1 MASYPKDRFDQ
12 LPEDLARV
20 GAHRTPAR
28 RGRGWI
34 IFAWAALATG
44 ILVFGGLF
52 GISRILDIDLG
63 LGLVATEEPTPT
75 ATPVPTPTVEA
86 VTDPSTIDPARA
98 FTISIFNGS
107 AIVGAQNTVGDQLA
121 AAGWPVGT
129 RANANENTVET
140 THVYFSNPED
150 EGIARGLV
158 AAMGFGEVELV
169 APEAFPG
176 APITIVIGGD
186 FQPAVT
192 EG

>member
-1 MASYPKDRFDQ
+1 MASYPKDRYDE

-20 GAHRTPAR
+20 GAHRAPAR

-63 LGLVATEEPTPT
+63 LGLVAVEESTPTPT
-75 ATPVPTPTVEA
+75 PTPTPTVQA

-107 AIVGAQNTVGDQLA
+107 PIVGAQNILGDQLA
-121 AAGWPVGT
+121 GAGWPIGT
-129 RANANENTVET
+129 RANANEDTVET
-140 THVYFSNPED
+140 THVYYSDPAD
-150 EGIARGLV
+150 EGIALGLV
-158 AAMGFGEVELV
+158 VALGFGEAELV

-176 APITIVIGGD
+176 APITIVVGGD
-186 FQPAVT
+186 FQPVT
-192 EG
+192 QG

>member
-20 GAHRTPAR
+20 GAHRAPAR

-63 LGLVATEEPTPT
+63 LGLVAGEESTPTPT
-75 ATPVPTPTVEA
+75 PTPTPTMDA

-98 FTISIFNGS
+98 FTITVLNGS
-107 AIVGAQNTVGDQLA
+107 PIVGAQNTIGDQLA
-121 AAGWPVGT
+121 GAGWPVGT
-129 RANANENTVET
+129 RSNASTSDLET
-140 THVYFSNPED
+140 THVYYSNPED

-158 AAMGFGEVELV
+158 AALGFGEIELV
-169 APEAFPG
+169 PAESFPG
-176 APITIVIGGD
+176 APITIVVGAD
-186 FQPAVT
+186 FQPAST

>member
-20 GAHRTPAR
+20 GAHRSPSR
-28 RGRGWI
+28 RGRGWVV
-34 IFAWAALATG
+34 FAWAALATG

-52 GISRILDIDLG
+52 GISRFLDIDLG
-63 LGLVATEEPTPT
+63 LGLVAGEEETSTPTPT
-75 ATPVPTPTVEA
+75 PTPTMDA

-98 FTISIFNGS
+98 FTITVLNGS
-107 AIVGAQNTVGDQLA
+107 PIVGAQNAIGDQLA
-121 AAGWPVGT
+121 GAGWPIGT
-129 RANANENTVET
+129 RSNANEDTVET
-140 THVYFSNPED
+140 THVYYRDAAD

-158 AAMGFGEVELV
+158 AALGFGEVELV

-176 APITIVIGGD
+176 APITIVVGAD
-186 FQPAVT
+186 YQPVTT